1 METICYNVT
10 RRTNPPK
17 HFMVSKLSGTFFY
30 YPRDRVFSLFR
41 SMMFSY
47 FLDQWLSLSRWEQA
61 CFFLADL
68 QRGSFSDLITKL
80 KNVVSVLCRANAF
93 NLTGQI
99 ARVSLNK
106 LRYLIVNGKPRKKM
120 PDWRE

>member
-1 METICYNVT
+1 
-10 RRTNPPK
+10 
-17 HFMVSKLSGTFFY
+17 
-30 YPRDRVFSLFR
+30 
-41 SMMFSY
+41 MFSY